1 MRPWQPW
8 SIRFLVLPLA
18 VAAGLWGSAP
28 AAAGCSWKFNWSCP
42 SCGKIGGA
50 TSGAQ
55 GGYPSKSACE
65 AARRGANSA
74 VSTSSCVQV
83 GTCDGT
89 VTRQP
94 PPDDDYLRRQEEE
107 ARRQEEARAKEAAE
121 RKAREQAAFEKSKGE
136 LLGQLKG
143 VLLYSP
149 IDMNKALAKG
159 FHDNGW
165 TERRTSYWVTSDDK
179 LIRRTMQ
186 LSPDEQKS
194 KIEAAGLVP
203 IRSYN
208 QTDFVKER
216 CAVEAQFGKYPF
228 VAYDLFVKHMAFF
241 VGDVIDVGIE
251 ILPMKDL

>member
-1 MRPWQPW
+1 MRIAAQY
-8 SIRFLVLPLA
+8 SHLNGLEFLLVHKPRLWDEIQDV
-18 VAAGLWGSAP
+18 VAAVD
-28 AAAGCSWKFNWSCP
+28 
-42 SCGKIGGA
+42 
-50 TSGAQ
+50 AQ
-55 GGYPSKSACE
+55 ASKTKRSKE
-65 AARRGANSA
+65 RGW
-74 VSTSSCVQV
+74 
-83 GTCDGT
+83 
-89 VTRQP
+89 R
-94 PPDDDYLRRQEEE
+94 
-107 ARRQEEARAKEAAE
+107 
-121 RKAREQAAFEKSKGE
+121 
-136 LLGQLKG
+136 KG